1 MGALRRRG
9 HGLPSRLRDNPLR
22 FLNCHSGGDVAGSE
36 ECSVRLFYRIADAE
50 CADAHA
56 DSSVAQ
62 TGWKRAGGLSCPD
75 CGKGRDSPA
84 PCRFWEKN
92 ARGSKRNG
100 RPNVTFSSYFG
111 SRIDFPTIH
120 GLHLGPDW
128 LGNLGGARV
137 PEEFGSFWS
146 QDQCDCQSICCNN
159 DCGS

>member
-1 MGALRRRG
+1 MAVALGNVRG
-9 HGLPSRLRDNPLR
+9 RQAALFARHLLALAGT
-22 FLNCHSGGDVAGSE
+22 GDPFAFAVDHPNQPDS
-36 ECSVRLFYRIADAE
+36 IAD
-50 CADAHA
+50 CADAHV